1 MKVSEI
7 KLIQQSLAEANL
19 YTDKIDGKQGK
30 NTNHGIELALAASAA
45 QLPAD
50 WQQWSTKRKTIAY
63 LQLICQQKHIDSGAI
78 DGFYGPQTE
87 YAVDRLRVL
96 QTIGAIPRSF
106 ADIIPLRL
114 NPHDFPLEADDSLRD
129 YYGEPCKAQL
139 VQVHCPWVLRLDWN
153 LSQTTSSISI
163 HPQVSDSLAT
173 VLENVYQAYGDD
185 GIKQHGLDRY
195 GGSYNCRNKRGS
207 QSSWST
213 HAWGIA
219 IDWFPSK
226 NKLKWDS
233 DRASLAHPD
242 LDTWWECWEQQG
254 WLSLGRT
261 ENRDWMHV
269 QAAKR

>member
-7 KLIQQSLAEANL
+7 KVIQESLAKANL
-19 YTDKIDGKQGK
+19 YSDKIDGKQGPH
-30 NTNHGIELALAASAA
+30 TNQAINAALTTEAAK
-45 QLPAD
+45 LPAD
-50 WQQWSTKRKTIAY
+50 WAGWSDKRKAIAY
-63 LQLICQQKHIDSGAI
+63 LQLICQQNKIDAGSI

-87 YAVDRLRVL
+87 YAAGRLKILSTTGV
-96 QTIGAIPRSF
+96 IPRGF
-106 ADIIPLRL
+106 ADIIPLRV
-114 NPHDFPLEADDSLRD
+114 NPNNFPLEADDSLRD

-139 VQVHCPWVLRLDWN
+139 VQVNCPWVLRLDWN
-153 LSQTTSSISI
+153 LSQTTNSISI
-163 HPQVSDSLAT
+163 HHKVSDSLVT
-173 VLENVYQAYGDD
+173 VLENIYKTYGDA

-207 QSSWST
+207 TSSQST

-233 DRASLAHPD
+233 DKASLAHPD
-242 LDTWWECWEQQG
+242 LDAWWECWEKEG

-261 ENRDWMHV
+261 EDRDWMHV